1 MCIRRRLALLCGR
14 RRRVWPAGND
24 LDVEKMSLDAVEIDR
39 FLEALLF
46 VADGAVSVDDLAKAL
61 QAEPQAV
68 REAAARLHAAG
79 VSRGVQVAWAGERL
93 QMVTA
98 PEACE
103 VIERYLGVSEASKLS
118 GAALETLSI
127 IAYRQPVTRAQVD
140 MIRGVN
146 SDGVIRS
153 LLSKGLIAAVGR
165 LNQAGRPMLY
175 GTTMEFLQYFGIHS
189 LDELPNL
196 PELPEVEG

>member
-1 MCIRRRLALLCGR
+1 MI
-14 RRRVWPAGND
+14 
-24 LDVEKMSLDAVEIDR
+24 KMEITVLDAAEIDR
-39 FLEALLF
+39 NLEALLF
-46 VADGAVSVDDLAKAL
+46 VAEGAVSVDELAKAL
-61 QAEPQAV
+61 QVEPEAV
-68 REAAARLHAAG
+68 REAAARLHEASEG
-79 VSRGVQVAWAGERL
+79 RGVQVSWAGSRL

-98 PEACE
+98 PDTCEA
-103 VIERYLGVSEASKLS
+103 IERYLGVSEAAKLS
-118 GAALETLSI
+118 EAALETLSI
-127 IAYRQPVTRAQVD
+127 IAFRQPVTRAMVD
-140 MIRGVN
+140 GIRGVN

-153 LLSKGLIAAVGR
+153 LLAKSLIEVVGR